1 MKKIKRLWMYVAVLM
16 IGCSTCVLSSCKDDD
31 DKEVIEPKKEVSITC
46 TRPQYL
52 KAGDKIALISP
63 SYFTP
68 MENVEKTADVLR
80 SWGFEPVIGPNV
92 GKVVD
97 GRYAGTIAERV
108 SDLRWALNNPEIKAI
123 ICNRGGYGTIQL
135 IDQLSLKELAANP
148 KWLVG
153 FSDISTLHGLLT
165 RAGVMSI
172 HGTMSSFLAKG
183 GEDMTST
190 LMRDLLLGRVPRYEL
205 PAHEQNITGRA
216 HGVLVGGNIC
226 TFVPNLNTQ
235 ADATAG
241 RDLIL
246 FIEEVEESMHNIDRQ
261 FNILRMNGV
270 LSRCKGIIL
279 GEFTECGSEFTYGSV
294 EAMLRSYLKDYNIP
308 LLCGFPGGHGDINLP
323 LVMGAPVTIDVRN
336 DGATINFNI
345 DGEKEDVYVADI
357 TAPVQIPFAQR
368 MKLAGKWD

>member
-108 SDLRWALNNPEIKAI
+108 SDLRWALNDPEIKAI

-336 DGATINFNI
+336 DGATIDFNI